1 MVKLTVRKVGNS
13 LGVTLPAQAAQALH
27 VKEGDQLYLTEAPDG
42 FRLTPYDPD
51 FANAMEVAEGF
62 MSRYKNA
69 LRDLAKL
76 GRRRSGFRSRP
87 CWPSMSDS

>member
-13 LGVTLPAQAAQALH
+13 LGVTLPAQAARALH
-27 VKEGDQLYLTEAPDG
+27 VKEGDPLYLTEAPDG

-51 FANAMEVAEGF
+51 FEKTMEAAEDF

-69 LRDLAKL
+69 LRDLAK
-76 GRRRSGFRSRP
+76 
-87 CWPSMSDS
+87 

>member
-13 LGVTLPAQAAQALH
+13 LGVTLPAQAAQALR
-27 VKEGDQLYLTEAPDG
+27 VKEGDALYLTEAPDG

-51 FANAMEVAEGF
+51 FATTMEVAEGF

-69 LRDLAKL
+69 LRDLAK
-76 GRRRSGFRSRP
+76 
-87 CWPSMSDS
+87 